1 MRRLIIIS
9 LWVVGCGLLS
19 QGIYMDAKAKL
30 AQWLIA
36 SSWENRSQNSPAT
49 KPWWWADTKVIARLD
64 APRLNK
70 TLYVMQNDSGESLA
84 FGPGHMP
91 ASAKPSSNGHVVIAG
106 HRDSHFAFLKEIQVG
121 DVLSTDNQHS
131 VKVQYRVTDIEIIDS
146 SKQEIDLFNH
156 SHLTLVTCYPFD
168 SVVPGGPLR
177 FIVHAEPVEPTQLAV
192 STATPETQKGIN

>member
-30 AQWLIA
+30 AQWLIS

-91 ASAKPSSNGHVVIAG
+91 ASA
-106 HRDSHFAFLKEIQVG
+106 
-121 DVLSTDNQHS
+121 
-131 VKVQYRVTDIEIIDS
+131 KVQYRVTDIEIIDS